1 MFLQN
6 RKISKSAF
14 KLIKQAKINSYKKEL
29 IEQAEFEFELLR
41 KERIELIESADI
53 WSVPEYSELADII
66 EDINNTDFTI
76 ELPTEFI
83 AVKIEFIR
91 VLDIIKSKFKSATDR
106 TRNNLIEL
114 LLLFRHSA
122 EIRTYIILA

>member
-14 KLIKQAKINSYKKEL
+14 RLIKQAKINAYKKEL
-29 IEQAEFEFELLR
+29 IEQAEFEFESDR
-41 KERIELIESADI
+41 NSRIEAALYTCLDD
-53 WSVPEYSELADII
+53 VRDYSELADII
-66 EDINNTDFTI
+66 DGINNTDFTI

-83 AVKIEFIR
+83 AVRIEFIR
-91 VLDIIKSKFKSATDR
+91 VLDIVKSKFKSATDR
-106 TRNNLIEL
+106 TKSNLIQL
-114 LLLFRHSA
+114 LLLIRHSA

>member
-14 KLIKQAKINSYKKEL
+14 KLIKQARQRAYKQEL

-106 TRNNLIEL
+106 TKSNLIEL
-114 LLLFRHSA
+114 LLLFLHSA
-122 EIRTYIILA
+122 EIRSYVILA